1 MYLREMKII
10 ANRLIKPF
18 IDFELSY
25 FQDTQEEVVNNLDTG
40 LKTIVN
46 IILVVKALLSY
57 PLPYYAACELVEKEL
72 FEEKPKTPFAS
83 IWALDGELKMYG
95 LVFRVLMVVITILF
109 AVVIPHFT
117 ILMGFIGSFTGCFLS
132 FIWPCIFHLK
142 LHRHDMSWYI
152 MMYDMFIIFCGVFV
166 GMLGMYYSGK
176 ALQRAF
182 ELGVPV

>member
-1 MYLREMKII
+1 MIQYLF
-10 ANRLIKPF
+10 L
-18 IDFELSY
+18 
-25 FQDTQEEVVNNLDTG
+25 QDTQEEVVNNLDSG

-57 PLPYYAACELVEKEL
+57 PLPYYAACELVETEL
-72 FEEKPKTPFAS
+72 FREKPKTPFAS

-95 LVFRVLMVVITILF
+95 LVFRVLMVVLTIMF

-117 ILMGFIGSFTGCFLS
+117 ILMGFIGSFTGTFLS

-152 MMYDMFIIFCGVFV
+152 MLYDMFIIFVGMFV
-166 GMLGMYYSGK
+166 GLTGMYYSGK

>member
-1 MYLREMKII
+1 MRMENIT
-10 ANRLIKPF
+10 NRLIKPF
-18 IDFELSY
+18 KDFELFY

-117 ILMGFIGSFTGCFLS
+117 ILMGFIGSFSTHKLS
-132 FIWPCIFHLK
+132 P
-142 LHRHDMSWYI
+142 D
-152 MMYDMFIIFCGVFV
+152 
-166 GMLGMYYSGK
+166 
-176 ALQRAF
+176 
-182 ELGVPV
+182 